1 MSSNPHLPQFVREAQ
16 QQRLCMSFASP
27 RPTSIWTSL
36 IASLDLQPQSIHTD
50 GMDSRIDRMK
60 LNLPVLM
67 ETAHE
72 IVVVK
77 PSGMATELSRDP
89 KGTSL
94 LSRVKAAAPADAHPK
109 LPHRLDRVSRGI
121 VIIAL
126 TKEAIIHHNQQ
137 IQARAWDKIYLARC
151 LAPLEGDVGDLIG
164 QHKLHLRP
172 QAGRARIVRSG
183 GQQAL
188 TEVLAVAPAPNVDG
202 EIHVLIR
209 LLTGRFHQIR
219 ATMAHLGSALVD
231 DWLYGTSPGRDKERF
246 YLEHTALRFIPF
258 TSVDPC
264 IVHWSEDPHR
274 ERIAPILQASLE
286 ELLSQWENEGGIR
299 MGGHHA

>member
-1 MSSNPHLPQFVREAQ
+1 MD
-16 QQRLCMSFASP
+16 RL
-27 RPTSIWTSL
+27 
-36 IASLDLQPQSIHTD
+36 
-50 GMDSRIDRMK
+50 K

-67 ETAHE
+67 ETPHE
-72 IVVVK
+72 MAVIK

-94 LSRVKAAAPADAHPK
+94 LSRVKMAAPTNYIPK

-121 VIIAL
+121 VIVAL
-126 TKEAIIHHNQQ
+126 SREAIIHHNRQ
-137 IQARAWDKIYLARC
+137 IQARTWDKVYLARC
-151 LAPLEGDVGDLIG
+151 LAPHDGATSDLVG

-188 TEVLAVAPAPNVDG
+188 TEILAVAPTPDVDG

-231 DWLYGTSPGRDKERF
+231 DWIYGTSPGRDKERF
-246 YLEHTALRFIPF
+246 YLEHTALRFAPYA
-258 TSVDPC
+258 SASPC
-264 IVHWSEDPHR
+264 IVHWGGDPHR
-274 ERIAPILQASLE
+274 ERVDPMLKASLD
-286 ELLSQWENEGGIR
+286 ELLAQWENEGATR
-299 MGGHHA
+299 MEEHPEGGHHA